1 MKNLYFKSALMLT
14 MLLFPQFINAQ
25 EEEVPASSKTTIFF
39 ESSGTT
45 AAEKAVRNAVM
56 TTLTNFK
63 RLVVLDAESEAI
75 ANVEDIRR
83 TAENMTAGSEMV
95 PERMSAVVRLG
106 AQCYLLMGI
115 DNINCTTER
124 NDNSSLAKCKI
135 VITMKAIDPSES
147 KVLAMQ
153 QMNFSGSDSNN
164 SEEEAFNNA
173 LKSITDKSN
182 LLGSNPLNTLGK
194 NSLSTLGQN
203 SLNALNQNPLMQ
215 FIESEFPI
223 IGQILEI
230 NEARR
235 DKAITVYINAGSD
248 NGVIKNTKFEVF
260 KEKKV
265 GTRTASVKIG
275 ELTANDI
282 QGGDL
287 TLCKVSKDGDAIF
300 KEFNNGTTLKVKSR
314 PKKTGPDLPVSIK

>member
-14 MLLFPQFINAQ
+14 MLLFPQFMNAQ

-173 LKSITDKSN
+173 LKSIAEKGSV
-182 LLGSNPLNTLGK
+182 LSSNPL
-194 NSLSTLGQN
+194 S
-203 SLNALNQNPLMQ
+203 ALNQNPLMQ

-230 NEARR
+230 NEAKK

-300 KEFNNGTTLKVKSR
+300 TEFNNGTTLKVKSR
-314 PKKTGPDLPVSIK
+314 PKKTVPGSTILGR

>member
-1 MKNLYFKSALMLT
+1 MKNLCFKSALMLT
-14 MLLFPQFINAQ
+14 MLLFPQFGNAQ

-153 QMNFSGSDSNN
+153 QMDFSGSDSNN
-164 SEEEAFNNA
+164 SEEEAFNRA
-173 LKSITDKSN
+173 LKSITEKGSV
-182 LLGSNPLNTLGK
+182 LSSNPL
-194 NSLSTLGQN
+194 SALSK
-203 SLNALNQNPLMQ
+203 NPLMQ

-230 NEARR
+230 NEAKK

>member
-14 MLLFPQFINAQ
+14 MLLFPQFMNAQ
-25 EEEVPASSKTTIFF
+25 EEEIAASNKTTIFF

-83 TAENMTAGSEMV
+83 TAENITAGSEMV

-173 LKSITDKSN
+173 LKSIAEKGSV
-182 LLGSNPLNTLGK
+182 LSSNPL
-194 NSLSTLGQN
+194 S
-203 SLNALNQNPLMQ
+203 ALNQNPLMQ

-275 ELTANDI
+275 ELTADDI
-282 QGGDL
+282 QAGDL
-287 TLCKVSKDGDAIF
+287 TLCKVSKAGDVIF
-300 KEFNNGTTLKVKSR
+300 TEFNNGTTLKVKSR
-314 PKKTGPDLPVSIK
+314 PKNDPTGGVGKFFK

>member
-1 MKNLYFKSALMLT
+1 MNKMKNLYFKSALMLT
-14 MLLFPQFINAQ
+14 MLLFPQFMNAQ
-25 EEEVPASSKTTIFF
+25 EEEIAASSKTTIFF

-45 AAEKAVRNAVM
+45 TAEKAVRNAVM

-63 RLVVLDAESEAI
+63 RLIILDAESEAI
-75 ANVEDIRR
+75 ANIEDIRR
-83 TAENMTAGSEMV
+83 TAENITAGSEMV

-106 AQCYLLMGI
+106 AQSYFLTTV

-124 NDNSSLAKCKI
+124 NDNSSVAKCKI
-135 VITMKAIDPSES
+135 IITVKVIDPSES
-147 KVLAMQ
+147 KIVTMQ
-153 QMNFSGSDSNN
+153 QMNFSGTDSNN
-164 SEEEAFNNA
+164 SQEEAFNNA
-173 LKSITDKSN
+173 LKSITEK
-182 LLGSNPLNTLGK
+182 GSVLSLNPL
-194 NSLSTLGQN
+194 SALSK
-203 SLNALNQNPLMQ
+203 NPLMQ
-215 FIESEFPI
+215 FIENEFPI

-230 NEARR
+230 NEARK

-275 ELTANDI
+275 ELTADDI
-282 QGGDL
+282 QAVDL

-314 PKKTGPDLPVSIK
+314 AKKDTTGGIGTFLQ

>member
-14 MLLFPQFINAQ
+14 MLLFPQFMNAQ
-25 EEEVPASSKTTIFF
+25 EEEIAASNKTTIFF

-173 LKSITDKSN
+173 LKSIAEKGSV
-182 LLGSNPLNTLGK
+182 LSSNPL
-194 NSLSTLGQN
+194 S
-203 SLNALNQNPLMQ
+203 ALNQNPLMQ

-230 NEARR
+230 NEAKK

-300 KEFNNGTTLKVKSR
+300 TEFNNGTTLKVKSR
-314 PKKTGPDLPVSIK
+314 PKKTVPGSTILGR

>member
-1 MKNLYFKSALMLT
+1 MKNFYFKSALMLT
-14 MLLFPQFINAQ
+14 MLLFPQFMNAQ
-25 EEEVPASSKTTIFF
+25 EEEIAASSKTTIFF

-63 RLVVLDAESEAI
+63 RLIVLDAESEAV

-83 TAENMTAGSEMV
+83 TAENITAGSEMV
-95 PERMSAVVRLG
+95 PERLNAVVRLG
-106 AQCYLLMGI
+106 AQSYFLMTV
-115 DNINCTTER
+115 DNVNCTTER
-124 NDNSSLAKCKI
+124 NDNSSAAKCKI
-135 VITMKAIDPSES
+135 IITVKVIDPSES

-153 QMNFSGSDSNN
+153 QMNFSGSDANN
-164 SEEEAFNNA
+164 NEEEAFNRA
-173 LKSITDKSN
+173 LKSITEKGSV
-182 LLGSNPLNTLGK
+182 LSSNPL
-194 NSLSTLGQN
+194 S
-203 SLNALNQNPLMQ
+203 ALNQNPLMQ
-215 FIESEFPI
+215 FIENEFPI
-223 IGQILEI
+223 MGQILEI
-230 NEARR
+230 NEAKK
-235 DKAITVYINAGSD
+235 DKAVTVYINAGSD

-314 PKKTGPDLPVSIK
+314 AKKDRPDLPIGIK